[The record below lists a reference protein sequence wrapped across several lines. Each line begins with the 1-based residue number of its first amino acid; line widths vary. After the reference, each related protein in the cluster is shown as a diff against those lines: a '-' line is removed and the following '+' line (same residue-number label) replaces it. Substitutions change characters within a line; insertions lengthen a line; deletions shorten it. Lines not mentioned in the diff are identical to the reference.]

1 MTVHAAPEAVVQRQ
15 LDAYNARDIEAWVQ
29 TYHPDAQ
36 QFSLHGPLLSQGRDA
51 IRERMRERFM
61 EPDLH
66 ATLLS
71 RTTMGAIVVD
81 HERVTRTFPEGRG
94 TIEML
99 CVYEVQD
106 DLIVRASFAFGERRI
121 SAH

>member
-1 MTVHAAPEAVVQRQ
+1 MSPTPADIVQQQ
-15 LDAYNARDIEAWVQ
+15 LDAYNARDIEAWVR
-29 TYHPDAQ
+29 TYHPDARQ
-36 QFSLHGPLLSQGRDA
+36 YALHGALLAQGRDA
-51 IRERMRERFM
+51 IRERMRERFL

-71 RTTMGAIVVD
+71 RTAMGAIVVD

-106 DLIVRASFAFGERRI
+106 DLIVGASFALGERQLTAR
-121 SAH
+121 